1 MENVHF
7 RKGEVIYREGEPG
20 DAIYVLESGAV
31 AVSRQVEDRAVRLAV
46 IGKGEI
52 FGESGVIQDKARS
65 TTMTALSEVSA
76 LKVDKAQFLQI
87 FSEDN
92 PIGLPLLRMLCNRLE
107 KADRRMLD
115 IDGETRER
123 VILTRLGSIRIFGGS
138 PHIARQV
145 GERGVRV
152 ERFPFR
158 IGRMMT
164 ANRPPS
170 IRPDGLALHPGS
182 DASLSP
188 EHFAIEKRDG
198 GLIVRD
204 LGSYLGTLADGRYL
218 SRFSQEATAPLYF
231 GVNEVIAG
239 TKDSPFQFRIVIE
252 PREGGGVAP

>member
-7 RKGEVIYREGEPG
+7 RKGEVIYREGDPG
-20 DAIYVLESGAV
+20 DAIFVLESGAV
-31 AVSRQVEDRAVRLAV
+31 AVSRDVNGRAVRLAV

-52 FGESGVIQDKARS
+52 FGESGVIQDKPRS

-76 LKVDKAQFLQI
+76 LKVSKTQFLQI
-87 FSEDN
+87 FREDN
-92 PIGLPLLRMLCNRLE
+92 PIGLPLLRMLCGRLE

-115 IDGETRER
+115 IDGETREK
-123 VILTRLGSIRIFGGS
+123 VSLTRLGSIRVFGAS
-138 PHIARQV
+138 PHITRQV

-152 ERFPFR
+152 AQFPFHVGR
-158 IGRMMT
+158 IMT

-170 IRPDGLALHPGS
+170 IRPDGLSLHPGN

-239 TKDSPFQFRIVIE
+239 TRDSPFRFRIVIE
-252 PREGGGVAP
+252 PREGGGVAE